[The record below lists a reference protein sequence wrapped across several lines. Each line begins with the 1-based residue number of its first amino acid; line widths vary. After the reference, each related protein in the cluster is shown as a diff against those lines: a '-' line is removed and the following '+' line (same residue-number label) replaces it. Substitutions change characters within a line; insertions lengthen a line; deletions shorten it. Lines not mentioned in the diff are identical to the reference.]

1 MSQAFALACIWIL
14 FLAVGGSAFLVPIVY
29 IVGLAHRDALFNS
42 GFAYSSQSLQ
52 FLALANGFLSM
63 SMGSLI
69 GYPIVS
75 SSGIFHG

>member
-29 IVGLAHRDALFNS
+29 IVGLAHQEAFNS
-42 GFAYSSQSLQ
+42 GFAYSSESLQ
-52 FLALANGFLSM
+52 FLAMANSFLFM
-63 SMGSLI
+63 AMGLLI